1 LVLQRRRKEWAMEPM
16 AVLEPVG
23 SFAIRVL
30 PLLEGEVVQGVLI
43 WGEGP
48 LMEAEVV
55 EVEVVLDD
63 GSVDTADATVGE
75 IEDEGRG
82 CELDG

>member
-1 LVLQRRRKEWAMEPM
+1 M
-16 AVLEPVG
+16 
-23 SFAIRVL
+23 
-30 PLLEGEVVQGVLI
+30 VQGVLI

-48 LMEAEVV
+48 LVEAEVV

-63 GSVDTADATVGE
+63 GSVDAADATVGE